1 MTLFDVRM
9 VYTLLSIMLL
19 GNGLWQTTYIVVA

>member
-19 GNGLWQTTYIVVA
+19 ENGLWQTTYIVVG